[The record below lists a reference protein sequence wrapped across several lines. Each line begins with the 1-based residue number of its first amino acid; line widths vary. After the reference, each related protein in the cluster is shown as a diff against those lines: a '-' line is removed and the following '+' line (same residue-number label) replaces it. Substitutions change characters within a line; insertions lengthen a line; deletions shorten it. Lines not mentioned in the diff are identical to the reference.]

1 MSAWPYRYCIQV
13 KRHRGEPGHTRV
25 RFVCVI
31 SVPVCARVSRV
42 CPGSPVFLSYAGTA
56 IHTRILG
63 RAVAFVMEDFTG
75 VACAWPLHFPAP
87 EQRPWLQVS
96 ALVVQ
101 TESFLHRP
109 REGRTASPKKDRVI
123 PATSLATKPQETN
136 RRMPLRAPRRAPRSR

>member
-1 MSAWPYRYCIQV
+1 MWRCGPTFGDDY
-13 KRHRGEPGHTRV
+13 V
-25 RFVCVI
+25 RPRPVLVPR
-31 SVPVCARVSRV
+31 SLPVCPTRY
-42 CPGSPVFLSYAGTA
+42 GDDWPVRSDILDIDCALDCAS
-56 IHTRILG
+56 HTGWDL
-63 RAVAFVMEDFTG
+63 A
-75 VACAWPLHFPAP
+75 LHFPAP